1 MTSDQKRKAWEEE
14 GRHEDGVDRWEMKI
28 MGKKREKK
36 KKIGK
41 RERLQEGRQGG

>member
-14 GRHEDGVDRWEMKI
+14 GRHEDGVDQWEKKI

-36 KKIGK
+36 ENRETGKIA
-41 RERLQEGRQGG
+41 GG